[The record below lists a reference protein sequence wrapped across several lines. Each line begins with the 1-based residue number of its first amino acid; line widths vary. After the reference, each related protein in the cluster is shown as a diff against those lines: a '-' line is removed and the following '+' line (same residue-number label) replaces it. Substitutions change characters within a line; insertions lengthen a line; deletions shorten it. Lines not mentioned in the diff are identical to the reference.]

1 MGKARE
7 QEVRLTGLA
16 VMALMMLA
24 ALLTVS
30 AARRRP
36 TSNAESIRSV
46 SARAK
51 RPRDRVARSR
61 GAGATR

>member
-16 VMALMMLA
+16 LMLA

-30 AARRRP
+30 ATLALGGRLDLSLP
-36 TSNAESIRSV
+36 SAPAGQSV
-46 SARAK
+46 GGSSATYVER
-51 RPRDRVARSR
+51 
-61 GAGATR
+61 